1 MLKLTQQEFETVPL
15 IIKIE
20 ILIAAVTCM
29 WGTNTATVHS
39 IAMPKFGKTAV
50 YAVYAV
56 SAGSLIVS
64 GDFKPVSALKNQRQ
78 EHAFAQLQTCCY
90 FTVGR
95 PQTVSCCRGL
105 DANTLRVDFMSI
117 NHRGQVMPMVAPAIK

>member
-1 MLKLTQQEFETVPL
+1 MSFHVADRDMLKLTQQEFETVPL

-29 WGTNTATVHS
+29 WGTNTALLFVHS
-39 IAMPKFGKTAV
+39 IAMPNVGNTV
-50 YAVYAV
+50 LLTI

-78 EHAFAQLQTCCY
+78 ELLVLLHMLMHNLLIICLTCFLLQRAGCQY
-90 FTVGR
+90 DAG
-95 PQTVSCCRGL
+95 GL
-105 DANTLRVDFMSI
+105 HVYES
-117 NHRGQVMPMVAPAIK
+117 